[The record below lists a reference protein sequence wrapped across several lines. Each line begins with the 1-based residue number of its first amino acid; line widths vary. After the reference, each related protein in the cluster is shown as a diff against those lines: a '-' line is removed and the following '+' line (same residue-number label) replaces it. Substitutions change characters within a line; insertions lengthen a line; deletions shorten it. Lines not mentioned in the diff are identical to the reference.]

1 MSTRPTRPRCEVC
14 RTKLP
19 ENAKPG
25 RCATCQPQGVLFP
38 KRIAQ
43 RLVRRSVKGGVP
55 R

>member
-1 MSTRPTRPRCEVC
+1 MSTPTRRPRCEVC

-19 ENAKPG
+19 EDATPG
-25 RCATCQPQGVLFP
+25 RCPTCRPQGVLFP

-43 RLVRRSVKGGVP
+43 RLVRRSVKGGEP